1 MRFSSVMKYGV
12 DVFVVKSLTSCS
24 SCPTAWSVRIVVA
37 FFHIADGLLAIPA
50 AYRILPLSP
59 MERLVLNMAR
69 NFDLGQFRALV
80 DHPGIENTPVF
91 ARPISGHPPY
101 SGSIA
106 AHRPASRK
114 H

>member
-1 MRFSSVMKYGV
+1 
-12 DVFVVKSLTSCS
+12 
-24 SCPTAWSVRIVVA
+24 
-37 FFHIADGLLAIPA
+37 
-50 AYRILPLSP
+50 
-59 MERLVLNMAR
+59 MAR

-114 H
+114 HWDTDSTELLQEGTCRIGEFRLQEPCLSFCTAPPCWIASTQV